1 MGLLDLFRPKWKH
14 SDLRV
19 RWDEVKKITDQKVLT
34 DIAKNGE
41 DSYTRG
47 MAVKNIT
54 DQNVLSD
61 IIKNDKHWDVRV
73 EAVKNITDQNM
84 LVEIAKNDVN
94 FSVRHVALEKIVD
107 PDIRNQIVQEDKSR
121 DLSGLLAADE
131 KKKKRKTY
139 NDLKADY
146 CGICGKNCAGLP
158 IMKHR
163 LTGLNCCE
171 DCGRII
177 GGVSNFVILAAK
189 ASQCSNCNFLYI
201 SSYAKFNICPHC
213 GQPFK

>member
-47 MAVKNIT
+47 M
-54 DQNVLSD
+54 
-61 IIKNDKHWDVRV
+61 
-73 EAVKNITDQNM
+73 AVKNITDQNM

-131 KKKKRKTY
+131 KKKKRNTY